1 MTKPVTLPNTFGTQ
15 GGTIPLNYL
24 DQDFTVVTNSLNDLA
39 TYSNYALDSGSIN
52 NFVANYSSG
61 IITSSLT
68 SGLRL
73 QFKASNTNTGA
84 STLQVQVNTVS
95 IGTAAIRLTD
105 GSALSAG
112 QIVSGAIVD
121 VVYDGTNFQLLN
133 DPGGGSSVV
142 TDLTVTGNLAVT
154 GTSTFTGN
162 VTANIANVTT
172 FTSNPTFSGNVTLQ
186 GNGSNIQG
194 NLTTGNVTFL
204 GSSNFIGNVTAN
216 IANVTTFSG
225 NPTFTGNVT
234 ITSNGSN
241 VQGNLTVGNVS
252 ALGNC
257 TFNSN
262 VNIRSTFFNVSNT
275 TVVYDTTGSKA
286 GGNVAYGWNGILIG
300 GIPRNTTS
308 GGTVSTSASLLLT
321 TTLLS
326 ASAATTIT
334 DAAQILIASA
344 PSAFTNVTITNRWG
358 LRTTGTAKSSFEANV
373 SVNGSTLR
381 LLNGNAN
388 ELAAQTAFST
398 VGMGLRIDAGTY
410 FDLFTPPGTIT
421 INAANSIASPTF
433 AGGNGA
439 ITITTAASLYLEP
452 PLAGANV
459 TITNAYSLYL
469 AEGSSYFGGNLT
481 YVTANYADNTAS
493 AVVGM
498 NIYTPVK
505 TYTGLGAATTQT
517 YNSPIVIQ
525 TPTFAFANATTI
537 THGASIFVAGGATAG
552 ANATITN
559 AWGIYSLGDIGSAGS
574 ILGATSTGRI
584 GYDTGTGAGGAITQ
598 ATSRTTGVTLNTPT
612 GAITLF
618 TAAGTTAATT
628 FTVTNS
634 SVAITDVIILSQ
646 RSGTNLYN
654 LEVTAVAAGSFNIT
668 FFTTGGVASDAPVF
682 NYAVIKGAAT

>member
-15 GGTIPLNYL
+15 GGTIPLSYL

-52 NFVANYSSG
+52 NFIANYSTG

-73 QFKASNTNTGA
+73 QFKAANTNTGA
-84 STLQVQVNTVS
+84 STLQVQVNTIS

-172 FTSNPTFSGNVTLQ
+172 VNVTTA
-186 GNGSNIQG
+186 NANTVIATTA
-194 NLTTGNVTFL
+194 NLTNATIT
-204 GSSNFIGNVTAN
+204 T
-216 IANVTTFSG
+216 ANVTTING
-225 NPTFTGNVT
+225 NVATFTGNVT

-241 VQGNLTVGNVS
+241 VQGNLTLGNISVLGASNISGNV
-252 ALGNC
+252 L
-257 TFNSN
+257 
-262 VNIRSTFFNVSNT
+262 VRSTSLNISNT
-275 TVVYDTTGSKA
+275 AVVFQLNGTKA
-286 GGNVAYGWNGILIG
+286 GGNVTSGWNGISISG
-300 GIPRNTTS
+300 NPVNSTS
-308 GGTVSTSASLLLT
+308 GGTVSASASLILS
-321 TTLLS
+321 TTLLA
-326 ASAATTIT
+326 ASSATTIT
-334 DAAQILIASA
+334 DAAQILISAA

-373 SVNGSTLR
+373 SVNGATLR

-517 YNSPIVIQ
+517 FNSPIVIQ

-537 THGASIFVAGGATAG
+537 TNGASIFVAGGATAG

-612 GAITLF
+612 GAITMF
-618 TAAGTTAATT
+618 TAAGSATAAT

-634 SVAITDVIILSQ
+634 SVAITDVIIVNQ

-668 FFTTGGVASDAPVF
+668 FFTTGGTASDAPVI